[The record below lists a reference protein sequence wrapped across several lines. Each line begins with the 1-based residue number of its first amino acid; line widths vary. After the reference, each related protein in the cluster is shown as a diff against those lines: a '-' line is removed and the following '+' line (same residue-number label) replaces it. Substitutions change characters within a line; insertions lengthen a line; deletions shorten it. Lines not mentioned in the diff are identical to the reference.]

1 MLYKYVLSIGI
12 SRKVYESLLSKTYLK
27 GLIPI
32 VKDIKHNIS
41 SELSNICV
49 IST

>member
-1 MLYKYVLSIGI
+1 MMYKYVLSISI
-12 SRKVYESLLSKTYLK
+12 SRNAYESLLSKAYLK

-32 VKDIKHNIS
+32 VKDINHNIS
-41 SELSNICV
+41 SELSNISV